1 MVDIASASSA
11 SNQVQVD
18 RSSNQE
24 STASV
29 REIIAK
35 KAEDST
41 IERNEDEADTGPNIG
56 QKVDI
61 RA

>member
-1 MVDIASASSA
+1 MVDIASASA
-11 SNQVQVD
+11 TSNQVQVD

-24 STASV
+24 NTASV
-29 REIIAK
+29 KDILAK
-35 KAEDST
+35 EADDSEV
-41 IERNEDEADTGPNIG
+41 ERKEVEADTGPNVG

>member
-11 SNQVQVD
+11 SSQVQVD

-24 STASV
+24 NTASV
-29 REIIAK
+29 KEIIAK
-35 KAEDST
+35 TADDST
-41 IERNEDEADTGPNIG
+41 IERKEVEADTGPNIG